1 MMKYFKI
8 AYNMFVHKLLFNVIL
23 IIEIAALL
31 ILSNVVIASYNSKSM
46 LYRPYEDILNNNEGV
61 AVYIDPA
68 EMINNQDE
76 IMNNI
81 RKNLEGDLR
90 IITTDVLACVS
101 EKTEPSSKMYQ
112 DNGKVEY
119 ILLDSDVLSKL
130 RLPLSAG
137 RWCSSELNS
146 QGQIEVIAS
155 GGTDA
160 ELNKVYHTDMGDV
173 IVVGILTDNT
183 YCPKTYKTNA
193 FTEDSQ
199 KGIFGYFDTF
209 DCNVST
215 QGAFLLADKKLL
227 SNANS
232 DEWYK
237 ICGTNMLISYGSG
250 VSDEVKEKNN
260 KYLKTVATVE
270 CDFSEIVSETKKE
283 MNNDL
288 MKMLP
293 IILVAVIVVL
303 SGLTGSVAISTM
315 KQVRNFGIF
324 FLCGCRWKDCFR
336 IISANVLIVF
346 VLSGVLTVGGIVCMQ
361 LMNFNYLIG
370 ASFEL
375 NNLLITIGIMAFMFL
390 MSIILPYAV
399 IKGTSPIETI
409 KENAE

>member
-1 MMKYFKI
+1 MKYFKI

-31 ILSNVVIASYNSKSM
+31 ILSNVVIASYNSKSV

-61 AVYIDPA
+61 AVYIRTDMPFVQKD
-68 EMINNQDE
+68 ID
-76 IMNNI
+76 NI
-81 RKNLEGDLR
+81 RKNLEGDVR
-90 IITTDVLACVS
+90 IITTNILQSIPD
-101 EKTEPSSKMYQ
+101 TTQPSSKMFY
-112 DNGKVEY
+112 DDGKVNY
-119 ILLDSDVLSKL
+119 ILLDSEVLNKL

-137 RWCSSELNS
+137 RWCSSEVNS
-146 QGQIEVIAS
+146 QGQIEVVAS

-160 ELNKVYHTDMGDV
+160 ELNKVYHTDMGDIV
-173 IVVGILTDNT
+173 VVGILTDNT
-183 YCPKTYKTNA
+183 YRPVARSSYA
-193 FTEDSQ
+193 FADGQ
-199 KGIFGYFDTF
+199 KSIFGFYETF

-215 QGAFLLADKKLL
+215 GGAFLLGSKNLF
-227 SNANS
+227 
-232 DEWYK
+232 
-237 ICGTNMLISYGSG
+237 TNVNPDNWNKSCDTNLLISYGSD

-260 KYLKTVATVE
+260 EYLKTVGTVE
-270 CDFSEIVSETKKE
+270 CDFSEVVSETKKE
-283 MNNDL
+283 MNNNL

-315 KQVRNFGIF
+315 KQVKNFGIF
-324 FLCGCRWKDCFR
+324 FLCGCRWKDCFK

-346 VLSGVLTVGGIVCMQ
+346 VLSGLLTVGGIVCMQ

-375 NNLLITIGIMAFMFL
+375 NNLLISIGIMAFMFL

-399 IKGTSPIETI
+399 IKGTSPVETI

>member
-1 MMKYFKI
+1 MMKYLKI

-23 IIEIAALL
+23 IIEIAALI

-46 LYRPYEDILNNNEGV
+46 LYKPYEDILNNNEGV
-61 AVYIDPA
+61 AVYIDSDMPFT
-68 EMINNQDE
+68 EEDMD
-76 IMNNI
+76 NI
-81 RKNLEGDLR
+81 RKNLEGDVR
-90 IITTDVLACVS
+90 IITTDILQS
-101 EKTEPSSKMYQ
+101 MLETEPSSKLFY
-112 DNGKVEY
+112 DYGKVDY

-130 RLPLSAG
+130 RLPLLAG

-146 QGQIEVIAS
+146 QGQIEVVAS
-155 GGTDA
+155 GGIDT

-173 IVVGILTDNT
+173 VVVGILTDNT
-183 YCPKTYKTNA
+183 YQPVGYTSYA
-193 FTEDSQ
+193 FADNKKS
-199 KGIFGYFDTF
+199 IFGLFRPFDS
-209 DCNVST
+209 NVST
-215 QGAFLLADKKLL
+215 VGAFLLGSKSLFA
-227 SNANS
+227 NANPDNWNIIC
-232 DEWYK
+232 DE
-237 ICGTNMLISYGSG
+237 NLLISYGSD
-250 VSDEVKEKNN
+250 VSDEVKKKNN
-260 KYLKTVATVE
+260 EYLKTVGTLE
-270 CDFSEIVSETKKE
+270 CDFSEMVSESKKE

-315 KQVRNFGIF
+315 KQVKNFGIF
-324 FLCGCRWKDCFR
+324 FLCGCRWKDCFK

-346 VLSGVLTVGGIVCMQ
+346 VLSGLLTVGGIVYMQ

-375 NNLLITIGIMAFMFL
+375 NNLLISIGIMAFMFL

-399 IKGTSPIETI
+399 IRSTSPVETI